1 MTMLP
6 RTDVGDKEEN
16 LMMSKYK
23 LIIDITKNMMQIDS
37 IVVSL
42 KPFFFFLKT
51 ALSNYHMEYII
62 VRIIA
67 RFLKKK
73 KRIIV
78 YLSCVPVS
86 LHNIAVAN
94 NKS

>member
-1 MTMLP
+1 MLP

-42 KPFFFFLKT
+42 KPFFFFFENRSLKLPYGVYYS
-51 ALSNYHMEYII
+51 AYHCS
-62 VRIIA
+62 VS
-67 RFLKKK
+67 KKK

>member
-1 MTMLP
+1 MLP

-42 KPFFFFLKT
+42 KPSFFFENRSLKLPYGVYYS
-51 ALSNYHMEYII
+51 AYHCS
-62 VRIIA
+62 VS
-67 RFLKKK
+67 KKK
-73 KRIIV
+73 KAYHCLPLLCAGIF
-78 YLSCVPVS
+78 
-86 LHNIAVAN
+86 A
-94 NKS
+94 